1 MASNVGI
8 RIGEV
13 AERTGLT
20 VRTIRYYEQLGLLA
34 PTHDA
39 GSGHRLFGAADLVRL
54 HRISLLRR
62 LGTPLARMGVALAD
76 PDGLAPAVAAHLD
89 ELDERMAAL
98 GRLRERVTS
107 VEEALQSAQGT
118 TDEELAALM
127 QGVTEVD
134 PGPLRRL
141 TLLVYDDIEAAHD
154 HLVTVFGFGPGTLSR
169 DEAGVVHHGEIHV
182 GDGVVWM
189 HHASPAHGLAS
200 PRSLGA
206 STHCMAVFVDD
217 VDEHHRR
224 AVAAGA
230 EVVIAPRDM
239 EYGVR
244 EYDARDIEGGL
255 WSFMKP
261 LTKEEP
267 DE

>member
-1 MASNVGI
+1 MAGGGI

-34 PTHDA
+34 PAYDTA
-39 GSGHRLFGAADLVRL
+39 SGHRRFGAADLVRL

-62 LGTPLARMGVALAD
+62 LGTPLARMAEALED
-76 PDGLAPAVAAHLD
+76 PAGLEPAVAAHLD
-89 ELDERMAAL
+89 ELDQRMAAL
-98 GRLRERVTS
+98 GRLRERVVS
-107 VEEALQSAQGT
+107 VEEALHSAAAT
-118 TDEELAALM
+118 SDEELAALLR
-127 QGVTEVD
+127 GVTEID

-154 HLVTVFGFGPGTLSR
+154 HLVTVFGFGPGTLTR
-169 DEAGVVHHGEIHV
+169 DETGVVHHGEIHV

-217 VDEHHRR
+217 VGEHHRR

-230 EVVIAPRDM
+230 EVVLAPRDM

-244 EYDARDIEGGL
+244 EYSARDIEGGL
-255 WSFMKP
+255 WSFMEP
-261 LTKEEP
+261 LTEEEH

>member
-1 MASNVGI
+1 MK
-8 RIGEV
+8 IGEV
-13 AERTGLT
+13 AERTGLA
-20 VRTIRYYEQLGLLA
+20 VRTIRYYEELGLLA
-34 PTHDA
+34 PSYDA
-39 GSGHRLFGAADLVRL
+39 SSGHRVYAAADLGRL
-54 HRISLLRR
+54 HRVSLLRR
-62 LGTPLARMGVALAD
+62 LGTPLARMAEALDA
-76 PDGLAPAVAAHLD
+76 PDGLAPAVAAHLA

-107 VEEALQSAQGT
+107 VEEALQSADAT
-118 TDEELAALM
+118 SDEELASLL
-127 QGVTEVD
+127 QGVTELD

-154 HLVTVFGFGPGTLSR
+154 HLVTVFGFGPGTLTR
-169 DEAGVVHHGEIHV
+169 DESGVVHHGEIHV

-189 HHASPAHGLAS
+189 HHASPLHGLAS

-230 EVVIAPRDM
+230 EVVTPPRDM

-255 WSFMKP
+255 WSFMQP
-261 LTKEEP
+261 LTEGDT